1 MEDGAGIM
9 GLERYKLLNNMGRF
23 DIGEDPDLLEYCP
36 VCGGRGQIDGK
47 ACDKCYGS
55 GVIYKDET
63 DTK

>member
-1 MEDGAGIM
+1 
-9 GLERYKLLNNMGRF
+9 MGRF
-23 DIGEDPDLLEYCP
+23 DIMEDPNLLEYCP

-63 DTK
+63 N